1 MFCNVHFFN
10 KIYLKSLF
18 LVVLFV
24 SIQNTYSNPQ
34 HTVAQVQ
41 DNSSDASKTA
51 LNKLMT
57 SLDPGAQADCM
68 KGASFSDA
76 NGRSR
81 SVGRMSK
88 GYFYGILTTFVQS
101 SCELKKAKASGSSTR
116 AQSVLQSGPNSSKYD
131 ALELYGNQLKS
142 ADSLVNNY
150 SLLFQLGM
158 MESGGMYND
167 GRDQSSQNYAHDTVE
182 AGLFQVSY
190 NSTNLSGVL
199 KESYQQLLQ
208 KYQYG
213 KSGACM
219 TNVYGI
225 GQRLSKNSQSYG
237 YGSGV
242 QFQNVMKSCPAMATE
257 YMSVLLRENYK
268 HNGPLKRK
276 EITSRESCTKV
287 LAEAK
292 KLSEDT
298 SYCSSVDEMVKNFPS
313 NTVLSQNI
321 AYVDPENRGQM
332 KRSSD
337 RWRDYGASP
346 GESASQ
352 QSYEA
357 EQKAIQDSNLSAEE
371 KEKAINELKTGYEDK
386 VKEEAKAEQ
395 DNATKYIQDDIK
407 KAETKLASLETQKVE
422 AEKVSAEKVKQFEEI
437 EKTKIPELKKKL
449 EAVDAEIKSVKDPG
463 SDEGKK
469 KIAELE
475 SKKHAL
481 ESQIKTAESSVANF
495 KDRNKNIDK
504 EISEAKKNIE
514 DLKKKEAEAKAKA
527 EADAKAKA
535 EAEAKAKKASASASS
550 SGASTTATTT
560 SAPQTPASTETAD

>member
-1 MFCNVHFFN
+1 MFLNLN
-10 KIYLKSLF
+10 LLKDFCLKN
-18 LVVLFV
+18 LVIFILLI
-24 SIQNTYSNPQ
+24 SIQNIYSNPE
-34 HTVAQVQ
+34 HVRTSTQ
-41 DNSSDASKTA
+41 DTSSDASKTA
-51 LNKLMT
+51 LSSLMN
-57 SLDPGAQADCM
+57 SIDPASQADCM

-101 SCELKKAKASGSSTR
+101 SCELQKAKASGTSTR
-116 AQSVLQSGPNSSKYD
+116 AQNVLQSGPNSSKYD

-167 GRDQSSQNYAHDTVE
+167 GRDQSSQNFSHDTVE

-190 NSTNLSGVL
+190 NSTYLSGIL

-287 LAEAK
+287 LTEAK
-292 KLSEDT
+292 KLSENS
-298 SYCSSVDEMVKNFPS
+298 SYCSSVDEMVKNFPT
-313 NTVLSQNI
+313 NKVLSQNI
-321 AYVDPENRGQM
+321 AYVEPENRGQM

-371 KEKAINELKTGYEDK
+371 KEKAINELKSGYEDK

-407 KAETKLASLETQKVE
+407 KAEAKLANLETQKKE
-422 AEKVSAEKVKQFEEI
+422 SESVSADKIKQFEEI
-437 EKTKIPELKKKL
+437 EKTKIPELKKQL
-449 EAVDAEIKSVKDPG
+449 ESINSEIKSVKDPS

-469 KIAELE
+469 KIAELT
-475 SKKHAL
+475 SKKNAL
-481 ESQIKTAESSVANF
+481 ESQIKTAETSVANF

-514 DLKKKEAEAKAKA
+514 ELKKKEAEAKAKAKA

-535 EAEAKAKKASASASS
+535 EAEANAKKASASTSS
-550 SGASTTATTT
+550 PKTAATNKPAESPTTT
-560 SAPQTPASTETAD
+560 EAAD